1 MALFDLPYRWTV
13 VERTGNYLNL
23 VLEPGSLEHNVQL
36 QIDETGFTPQVLI
49 ISEQREPSTES
60 AGVST
65 ALFLIQAA
73 ERPKVLSNYI
83 FENDDGRK
91 AHFLITTQDYI
102 TESETIQFKIMQLH
116 FLNSEFSYSVI
127 YVNLTE
133 WFLFL

>member
-1 MALFDLPYRWTV
+1 M
-13 VERTGNYLNL
+13 
-23 VLEPGSLEHNVQL
+23 
-36 QIDETGFTPQVLI
+36 
-49 ISEQREPSTES
+49 ES

-65 ALFLIQAA
+65 ARFLIQGA

-127 YVNLTE
+127 YVNVTE
-133 WFLFL
+133 WFRYEVNAFVQTVNNFEVIFDGKMQPINM